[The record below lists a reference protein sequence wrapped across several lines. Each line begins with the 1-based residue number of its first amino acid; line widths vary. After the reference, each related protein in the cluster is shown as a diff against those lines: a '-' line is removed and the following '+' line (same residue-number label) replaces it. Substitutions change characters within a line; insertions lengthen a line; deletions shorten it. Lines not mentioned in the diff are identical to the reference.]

1 MRVKKLILNADDFGL
16 DPAINAAVAQAHTR
30 GLLTSA
36 SLLVTAPY
44 AREAVEF
51 ARAHPRL
58 SLGIHLWLVDEMASA
73 VPAAIPQL
81 TSPAHGKLPTS
92 PRELGVVLSAARARA
107 IECEVRAQLEAFRQ
121 TGLTPTHL
129 DTHMHVH
136 LLPGVCAIIARLAP
150 EFGIR
155 CVRAP
160 VEPLLPFLRCRP
172 NNIARALARGA
183 IFGTLGRYCRYR
195 LRRSG
200 LQTVDRTI
208 GILNVGQITEQFLLA
223 YAPHVSDGV
232 TEIVFHPATATTPQL
247 TQRQPGYQHVAE
259 LQALCSTALRDA
271 LAQHRVQLVSFRE
284 LAER

>member
-1 MRVKKLILNADDFGL
+1 MKKLILNADDFGL

-36 SLLVTAPY
+36 SLLVAAPY

-58 SLGIHLWLVDEMASA
+58 SLGIHLWLVDEMAAA
-73 VPAAIPQL
+73 VPAGSPQV
-81 TSPAHGKLPTS
+81 SPPARGKLPTS
-92 PRELGVVLSAARARA
+92 PRQLGVVLSAARARA

-136 LLPGVCAIIARLAP
+136 LLPGVCAIIARLAH

-155 CVRAP
+155 YVRAP

-172 NNIARALARGA
+172 KNVARALARGA

-200 LQTVDRTI
+200 LQTVDRSI

-223 YAPHVSDGV
+223 YAPYVSAGV

-247 TQRQPGYQHVAE
+247 AQRQPGYQHAAE
-259 LQALCSTALRDA
+259 LQALCSPTLREA
-271 LAQHRVQLVSFRE
+271 LAQQGIQLIGFRE
-284 LAER
+284 LTET